1 MTPDAAAF
9 HIAVFARAPLAGRA
23 KTRLIPLLGA
33 AGAAAVQRAM
43 TLRTLQAACAAAPG
57 QVSLWAADAADHPFF
72 AQCAA
77 RFGLR
82 CRSQCAGD
90 LGRRMVDCLQRQ
102 LVLHRAV
109 LLIGTDCPCWT
120 VADLGAAAR
129 ALQDGARMVL
139 TPAEDGG
146 YVLVGARRAA
156 APGDAPLPVFAF
168 QAIDWGTARVMAQ
181 TRARLAALGWQ
192 AGRDW
197 RELPPLWDVDT
208 PEDYLRAQAAGLL
221 AAEWSRR

>member
-43 TLRTLQAACAAAPG
+43 TLRTLQVACAAAPG
-57 QVSLWAADAADHPFF
+57 RVSLWAADAAGHPFF
-72 AQCAA
+72 AECSA
-77 RFGLR
+77 RFGLI
-82 CRSQCAGD
+82 CEPQCAGD
-90 LGRRMVDCLQRQ
+90 LGRRMADCLRRQ
-102 LVLHRAV
+102 LTRYRAV

-120 VADLGAAAR
+120 VADLDAAAQ
-129 ALQDGARMVL
+129 ALMGGARMVL

-146 YVLVGARRAA
+146 YVLVGIRRGATPGGESVP
-156 APGDAPLPVFAF
+156 APVF
-168 QAIDWGTARVMAQ
+168 QAIDWGTSRVMAQ
-181 TRARLAALGWQ
+181 TRARLAALGWR

-197 RELPPLWDVDT
+197 RELPPLWDIDT
-208 PEDYLRAQAAGLL
+208 PEDYLRAQAAGLAPAVL
-221 AAEWSRR
+221 GRN